1 MADINLK
8 VALIGNPNS
17 GKSTLF
23 NALTG
28 LNQKVANFPG
38 VTVDKHIGQF
48 TIRNAADGNTYK
60 VRITDLPGTYSLYP
74 KTIDEQIPYQVLTDK
89 NDESHPDRV
98 IVIADATNLK
108 RSLFLCSQIIDLKVP
123 VVLVLNMMDLAIK
136 KGLKIDIP
144 KLEKALGIKIVP
156 AVVRQNSGIEEI
168 KKALLENRLQ
178 PENDIMPSCE
188 LWLLTLSKKSK
199 KSFQ

>member
-1 MADINLK
+1 MHLPDSIK
-8 VALIGNPNS
+8 
-17 GKSTLF
+17 
-23 NALTG
+23 
-28 LNQKVANFPG
+28 KVANFPG

-89 NDESHPDRV
+89 NDESYPDRV

-168 KKALLENRLQ
+168 KKALLENRHQ

-188 LWLLTLSKKSK
+188 LAPDVIKEIKKEFSVKSDYAAFLLAGNFEKS
-199 KSFQ
+199 SAFFY